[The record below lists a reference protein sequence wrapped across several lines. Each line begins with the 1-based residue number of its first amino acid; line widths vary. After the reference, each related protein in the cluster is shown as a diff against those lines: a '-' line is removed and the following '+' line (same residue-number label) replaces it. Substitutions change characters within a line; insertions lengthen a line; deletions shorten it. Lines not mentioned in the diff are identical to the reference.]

1 MQFQSLIGEKKEKK
15 REAFYVIHFLLQKA
29 FMQTKFVRI
38 LWRSLLKLVNTINLG
53 WSSHTKYDF
62 EHWKQQTTIGN
73 FNFCCMYYGQ
83 NKIMP
88 WIIRNGTINLTSW
101 PNIIWLERQANKPNQ
116 YILSSWTEKNKIAG
130 MSSRTR
136 CFQIAGGRYASVGP
150 KKEEASGWQGQKIKV
165 FTCWAFTWH
174 QATKGGRTKDCRSSS
189 SPRAEQRCLL
199 FLQSQR
205 TPRCSWRHGR
215 RSKDSPLS
223 PLPTRV
229 HIIFLISFSVSP
241 TVPVVFLIVSFPAF
255 LCLSPTSRMTPV
267 PLIKDD
273 YSSYDSD
280 EGTIPADPY
289 AYMPQWDPTQSY
301 LADPPSV
308 VW

>member
-116 YILSSWTEKNKIAG
+116 YIYSHLGPKKIKSQACLPEPGASKLLVADMPQLGQKKKKPQGGKVRKSKYSPAGPLHGTKPPKVQEPKIAG
-130 MSSRTR
+130 ARLLHERSKGACYFFNPKELRGAPGAWQKKQRFTLVPTPHQGSYNIFDFVF
-136 CFQIAGGRYASVGP
+136 CKPDCSCSVP
-150 KKEEASGWQGQKIKV
+150 DCVFSGLSLPLPNIK
-165 FTCWAFTWH
+165 
-174 QATKGGRTKDCRSSS
+174 DDSSS
-189 SPRAEQRCLL
+189 SDQGWLQ
-199 FLQSQR
+199 FL
-205 TPRCSWRHGR
+205 W
-215 RSKDSPLS
+215 
-223 PLPTRV
+223 
-229 HIIFLISFSVSP
+229 
-241 TVPVVFLIVSFPAF
+241 
-255 LCLSPTSRMTPV
+255 
-267 PLIKDD
+267 
-273 YSSYDSD
+273 
-280 EGTIPADPY
+280 
-289 AYMPQWDPTQSY
+289 
-301 LADPPSV
+301 
-308 VW
+308 